1 MAGISVEDQLN
12 KLCVCVCVC
21 VCVCACVCVHM
32 RVYVCVLSCI
42 WLFVAPWTVAHQ
54 APLSVRFSRQE
65 YWNGLLLHSTPED
78 PLQGIFQTQ
87 G

>member
-1 MAGISVEDQLN
+1 MAGISVGDQLH

-21 VCVCACVCVHM
+21 VCA
-32 RVYVCVLSCI
+32 RVYVCVLSHI

-65 YWNGLLLHSTPED
+65 YWSGLLLLSTPED
-78 PLQGIFQTQ
+78 PLQGIFPTQ